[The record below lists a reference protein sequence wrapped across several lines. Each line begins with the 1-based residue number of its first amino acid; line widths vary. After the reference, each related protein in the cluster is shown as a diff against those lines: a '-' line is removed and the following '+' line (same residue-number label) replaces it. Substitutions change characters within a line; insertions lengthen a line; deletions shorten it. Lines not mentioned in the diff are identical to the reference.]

1 MSFLHPSALYL
12 LLAGLLI
19 LLFHFLRSR
28 ERQREVSSLLLWR
41 GLPGDPQSRAA
52 RLRQH
57 LDPLL
62 LLQLG
67 ILIALCLTLAQPQL
81 RVTEHSPSSLAIVI
95 DGSVSMRTETNTG
108 ASRYEA
114 AVNEAILLLGTV
126 PPEETLVIQL
136 TEHPILLSTPADLA
150 DPISALQASSPT
162 WYADGSLD
170 GLMTMLGSAGGPE
183 QFDRILFLSDRVFPG
198 LPANAETILFDE
210 GANVGITAFAV
221 RTNLTSSGVTEFVEI
236 LNATDDYLD
245 ATVRISDGENQ
256 ATLAL
261 MLPPNDVDQYVIPFP
276 ASRGSVFSASVEY
289 PDDLPA
295 DNVRHFALDR
305 PIDVRVYWVGE
316 RNRYLVAALRA
327 TVPVTE
333 VDDVNDADLI
343 IVHRQDVPLVEQ
355 GVVLLVQSGMEG
367 VVTLGEAHDVDTVT
381 AASPEHTLLRS
392 IDPDD
397 LRVRQAFHAE
407 FDVPFDVLLSADGM
421 PLLAEVRDD
430 SRRLLFLLFDLMNSN
445 LPVTVDF
452 PLLLRNLAYDL
463 VRVPAAL
470 AFESPEVGDVL
481 SLRGRGT
488 VESVTDSADAAVE
501 YSNTLLT
508 FTPARPGVYT
518 LTTDRGAFALT
529 VNAPASETL
538 LRNPS
543 SQRPDETIRAESDRF
558 LPMWPWFVL
567 LAVLLLLI
575 EAYIH
580 LGIPLFSRRST

>member
-1 MSFLHPSALYL
+1 VSFLHPSALYL
-12 LLAGLLI
+12 LFGGLLI

-41 GLPGDPQSRAA
+41 GLPGDPQSKAA
-52 RLRQH
+52 RFRQH

-67 ILIALCLTLAQPQL
+67 ILAALCLALAQPQV

-95 DGSVSMRTETNTG
+95 DGSVSMRTETNAGT
-108 ASRYEA
+108 SRYEA
-114 AVNEAILLLGTV
+114 AVQEAIVLLGTV

-136 TEHPILLSTPADLA
+136 TEHPVLLSTPADLA
-150 DPISALQASSPT
+150 DPVSALQASSPT

-170 GLMTMLGSAGGPE
+170 ELVTMLGSVGGPE
-183 QFDRILFLSDRVFPG
+183 QFDRILFLSDRVLPG
-198 LPANAETILFDE
+198 LPANAETILFEE
-210 GANVGITAFAV
+210 GVNVGITAFAV
-221 RTNLTSSGVTEFVEI
+221 RTNPTASGVTAFVEI
-236 LNATDDYLD
+236 LNATDDYVD

-256 ATLAL
+256 TTLAL

-276 ASRGSVFSASVEY
+276 SSRGSVFTASVDY
-289 PDDLPA
+289 PDALPA

-343 IVHRQDVPLVEQ
+343 IVHRQDVPAVEQ
-355 GVVLLVQSGMEG
+355 GVVLLVQSGMDG
-367 VVTLGEAHDVDTVT
+367 IVALGEAQDVGTV
-381 AASPEHTLLRS
+381 AAVSPAHTLLRS

-397 LRVRQAFHAE
+397 LRIRQAFHAE
-407 FDVPFDVLLSADGM
+407 FEVPFDVLLSADGM

-430 SRRLLFLLFDLMNSN
+430 SRRLIFLLFDLMNSN

-463 VRVPAAL
+463 VRVPATL

-481 SLRGRGT
+481 SLQGRGT
-488 VESVTDSADAAVE
+488 IESLTDSADQTVE
-501 YSNTLLT
+501 YSHTLLT
-508 FTPARPGVYT
+508 FAPAEPGVYT

-529 VNAPASETL
+529 VDSPASETL

-543 SQRPDETIRAESDRF
+543 SERPDETIRPNSERF
-558 LPMWPWFVL
+558 LPVWLWFLL
-567 LAVLLLLI
+567 LAVLLLVI
-575 EAYIH
+575 EAYFH
-580 LGIPLFSRRST
+580 LGIPLFTRRST